1 MNFLAGSRNTQVDRK
16 DKKNKTKI
24 EQKENRNSKKRN
36 KTVFNCN
43 L

>member
-16 DKKNKTKI
+16 DKKNKTKK
-24 EQKENRNSKKRN
+24 EQKEKINSKKRN
-36 KTVFNCN
+36 KIVFSCN